1 MFHALYTAASGMTA
15 QQINLDNIANNL
27 ANSST
32 SGFQSR
38 RVQFSD
44 LLYQSSVMPGA
55 AATQQTTVASGL
67 QIGLGTR
74 PGNTEIVQTQGDLA
88 STGNPLDFAIP
99 HRIVPAGR
107 AGQLGHRERRRAS
120 AGDQHSLL
128 GNQYYRWQRRHG
140 ERNAAWPDSSAA
152 GRCDSTRDVPESWRP
167 E

>member
-32 SGFQSR
+32 AGFQSR

-44 LLYQSSVMPGA
+44 LLYQSEVMPGA

-74 PGNTEIVQTQGDLA
+74 PGNTEIVQTQGDLS
-88 STGNPLDFAIP
+88 STGSPLDFAI
-99 HRIVPAGR
+99 
-107 AGQLGHRERRRAS
+107 Q
-120 AGDQHSLL
+120 
-128 GNQYYRWQRRHG
+128 GN
-140 ERNAAWPDSSAA
+140 
-152 GRCDSTRDVPESWRP
+152 
-167 E
+167 